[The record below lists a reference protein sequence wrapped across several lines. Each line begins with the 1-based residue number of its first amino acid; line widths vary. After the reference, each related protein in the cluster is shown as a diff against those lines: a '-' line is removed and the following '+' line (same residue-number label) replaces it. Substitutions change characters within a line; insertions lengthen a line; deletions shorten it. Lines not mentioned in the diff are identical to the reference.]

1 MDFTLDKKY
10 EMAQTLFRD
19 IAQNEVKPLAQE
31 IDEEHRF
38 PRETVEKMAK
48 YGFLGIPVPKEM
60 GGQGCD
66 ILTYAMCVEE
76 LSKVCGTTG
85 VIVSAHTSLCVDPI
99 LTYGTPEQK
108 EKYVPDLASGKK
120 LGAFGLTEPGAGT
133 DAQGQQT
140 KAVFDEATNEWVLNG
155 SKCFITNGK
164 EADVYVIIAV
174 TGKVEKR
181 GRIQKEISSF
191 IVEKGTPGFTFGTKE
206 NKMGICASSTYELI
220 FTDCR
225 IPAGNLLG
233 QKGKGFAIA
242 MHTLDGGRIGIAA
255 QALGIAEGALE
266 TTIEYVKE
274 RKQFGRSIAQFQNTQ
289 FVLADLATKVEA
301 AKLLVYK
308 AARKKDEYQAG
319 AKVSYSVEAAMAKL
333 YAAEVAMEVT
343 TKCVQLHGGYG
354 YIKEYNVERMMR
366 DAKITEIYE
375 GTSEVQRMVI
385 SGSLLK

>member
-10 EMAQTLFRD
+10 EMAQTLFKD
-19 IAQNEVKPLAQE
+19 FAQNEVKPLAQE
-31 IDEEHRF
+31 IDEQHRF
-38 PRETVEKMAK
+38 PRETVDKMAK
-48 YGFLGIPVPKEM
+48 YGFLGIPVSKEL

-66 ILTYAMCVEE
+66 ILTYVMCVEE

-99 LTYGTPEQK
+99 LTFGTPEQK
-108 EKYVPDLASGKK
+108 AKYVPDLASGKK
-120 LGAFGLTEPGAGT
+120 LGAFGLTEPMAGT

-140 KAVFDEATNEWVLNG
+140 KAVLDGDEWVLNG

-164 EADVYVIIAV
+164 EADVYIVIAV

-181 GRIQKEISSF
+181 GRTMKEISAF
-191 IVEKGTPGFTFGTKE
+191 IVEKGTPGFTFGVKE
-206 NKMGICASSTYELI
+206 KKMGIRGSSTYELI

-225 IPAGNLLG
+225 IPKENLLG
-233 QKGKGFAIA
+233 KQGKGFNIA

-255 QALGIAEGALE
+255 QALGLAEGALE
-266 TTIEYVKE
+266 TTIAYVKE

-289 FVLADLATKVEA
+289 FQLADMATKV
-301 AKLLVYK
+301 K
-308 AARKKDEYQAG
+308 AAQLMVYRAALKKDEYQAG

-354 YIKEYNVERMMR
+354 YIREYDVERMMR

-385 SGSLLK
+385 SGALLK

>member
-1 MDFTLDKKY
+1 MDFTLSKEH
-10 EMAQTLFRD
+10 EMARSLFKEF
-19 IAQNEVKPLAQE
+19 AETEVKPLAQE
-31 IDEEHRF
+31 VDETEVF

-48 YGFLGIPVPKEM
+48 YGFLGIPVPKEY

-66 ILTYAMCVEE
+66 PLTYAMCVEE

-85 VIVSAHTSLCVDPI
+85 VIVSAHTSLCIDPI
-99 LTYGTPEQK
+99 MTYGTEEQK
-108 EKYVPDLASGKK
+108 QKYVVPLAKGEK

-140 KAVFDEATNEWVLNG
+140 KAVLDGDEWVLNG

-164 EADVYVIIAV
+164 EADVYIIIAV
-174 TGKVEKR
+174 TGKIEKR
-181 GRIQKEISSF
+181 GRIQKEISAF

-206 NKMGICASSTYELI
+206 NKMGIRGSSTYELI

-225 IPAGNLLG
+225 IPKENLLG

-274 RKQFGRSIAQFQNTQ
+274 RKQFGRSIGQFQNTQ

-301 AKLLVYK
+301 AQMLVYK
-308 AARKKDEYQAG
+308 AAM
-319 AKVSYSVEAAMAKL
+319 AKATQKVYSVEAAKAKL
-333 YAAEVAMEVT
+333 FAAEVAMEVT

-354 YIKEYNVERMMR
+354 YIREYNVERMMR

-385 SGSLLK
+385 SGALLK